1 MHGSMLEIIA
11 GLHSRRD
18 ADGGNSSEGREFC
31 KLLKMRE
38 ADFYDDKA
46 AEESSM
52 ESSIEGESWLE
63 S

>member
-1 MHGSMLEIIA
+1 MGATALK
-11 GLHSRRD
+11 
-18 ADGGNSSEGREFC
+18 GGKFR
-31 KLLKMRE
+31 KLQKMRE

>member
-1 MHGSMLEIIA
+1 MAVCLRSLQAFIQEEMLMGA
-11 GLHSRRD
+11 TALKGGKFRKLH
-18 ADGGNSSEGREFC
+18 
-31 KLLKMRE
+31 KMRE

>member
-1 MHGSMLEIIA
+1 MGATALK
-11 GLHSRRD
+11 
-18 ADGGNSSEGREFC
+18 GGKFR
-31 KLLKMRE
+31 KLQKMRE
-38 ADFYDDKA
+38 DDFYDDKA